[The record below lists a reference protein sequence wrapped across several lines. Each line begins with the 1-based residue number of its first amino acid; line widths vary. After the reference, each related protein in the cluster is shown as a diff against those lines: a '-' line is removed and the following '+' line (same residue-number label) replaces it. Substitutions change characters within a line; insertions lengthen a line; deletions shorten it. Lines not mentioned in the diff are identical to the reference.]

1 MVPTSGRTLKRPA
14 RTAPPV
20 RFVPSFKAAYR
31 AHGAAPLPDDVEG
44 AQMYEYVVSD
54 RTPRNELVAML
65 HGLSSSGQLERASE
79 LLRHAMEMDVRTDE
93 RMVSIVLNRCADQGR
108 MDLCSSMLQS
118 MRQVDVP
125 VGHLTYCILIKGH
138 GRAGDVQLVRKTY
151 AGMRK
156 QRVDADLPTFNAM
169 ADAFARNGQLADA
182 EATLVE
188 MEAVGV
194 RPSVRTYNTL
204 LKGYA
209 RAGQLKRAFAVVR
222 RMREQLGASAPNEVT
237 YNTLIH
243 ACVLRGELSRA
254 RQILQ
259 WLSEGPRSRARPR
272 PSVQAYTA
280 LMRGYVTPP
289 KTRNA
294 NVTRAWRAQL
304 VASGDPGGFDAATAL
319 LRQMVG
325 AGVQPNSVTANTLLT
340 AALDARNITAAKTIA
355 AVLKHSATQSG
366 DTSLAHATDC
376 AMIVGLCRPVSALAA
391 ATGADLLGGGTAS
404 AVASDAAAAKA
415 TRSRVRVTEAL
426 RRFID
431 LCEAPS
437 PGPGESAA
445 GLRPS
450 TRTCNALL
458 SALVSLGEAKAAVR
472 VLALMEGGAAAPPNA
487 YSLCL
492 AMIGLGQDGQLGRA
506 KRLWARLRAQGWA
519 DTVVLNSWLQ
529 CCVRAGAMEQALQAF
544 QQVKADAPTLKL
556 DTITFGTLVHGLVHR
571 VRTRAASSRALRLW
585 GEMRQR
591 GVAPD
596 DGVVFDVML
605 ACRRHLGVA
614 EALRVRAELQQL
626 GWPAARLRPHEEG
639 IRALLPP
646 LATIMADEAYW
657 AELGV
662 IAAPSLTSEVG
673 ELTFSQPRQCP
684 LISAMNGG
692 GGGDDVRERAEAGP
706 GVDAAEAF
714 REPLSSEEIFERHGW
729 NSVDSGWSAF

>member
-1 MVPTSGRTLKRPA
+1 
-14 RTAPPV
+14 
-20 RFVPSFKAAYR
+20 
-31 AHGAAPLPDDVEG
+31 
-44 AQMYEYVVSD
+44 MYEYIVSD
-54 RTPRNELVAML
+54 RTSRNELVAML

-93 RMVSIVLNRCADQGR
+93 RMASIVLNRCADQGR
-108 MDLCSSMLQS
+108 MDLCSTMLQS

-151 AGMRK
+151 ARMRK
-156 QRVDADLPTFNAM
+156 RRVDADLPTFNAM

-204 LKGYA
+204 IKGYA
-209 RAGQLKRAFAVVR
+209 RVGQLKRAFAVVP

-259 WLSEGPRSRARPR
+259 WLSEDLGPSARARPR

-325 AGVQPNSVTANTLLT
+325 AGVRPNSVTANTLLM

-355 AVLKHSATQSG
+355 AVLKLSATQSG
-366 DTSLAHATDC
+366 DATLAHATDC
-376 AMIVGLCRPVSALAA
+376 AMIVGLCRPVSATLAGA
-391 ATGADLLGGGTAS
+391 TTGADLLGGGGGGGGGAS
-404 AVASDAAAAKA
+404 SAADAAAAKSA
-415 TRSRVRVTEAL
+415 RSRVRVTEAL
-426 RRFID
+426 RRFIA

-437 PGPGESAA
+437 PGPGGSRGAA

-472 VLALMEGGAAAPPNA
+472 VLALMEGGAAQPPNA

-506 KRLWARLRAQGWA
+506 RQIWARLRAQGWA

-544 QQVKADAPTLKL
+544 QQVKADNPTLKL
-556 DTITFGTLVHGLVHR
+556 DVITFGTLVHGLVHKL
-571 VRTRAASSRALRLW
+571 RTRAASSRALRMW

-596 DGVVFDVML
+596 DGVVYDVML

-626 GWPAARLRPHEEG
+626 GWSAARLRPHEEG

-673 ELTFSQPRQCP
+673 ELTFSQPRLCP
-684 LISAMNGG
+684 LISAMNDGPA
-692 GGGDDVRERAEAGP
+692 GGGDGDGDAGGRALRALRAESSDGP
-706 GVDAAEAF
+706 GADAGQTS
-714 REPLSSEEIFERHGW
+714 REPLLSEEIFERHGW
-729 NSVDSGWSAF
+729 NSVDSGWSPF